1 MAEVAPQ
8 RERGFGKGFGK
19 GKGGKGGKGK
29 GKGKGGRAGDE
40 KAWVPVTKL
49 GRLVADGKIKSLEE
63 MYLHGLPIKEY
74 QIIDHFFAAGTLK
87 DEVMKIMSVQK
98 PSSAGQRTRFKAFV
112 AIGDENGHVGLGLKS
127 AKEVAHAIKGAIIS
141 AKLSLIPVR
150 RGFWGNKLG
159 EPHTVPMKIT
169 GRCGSVRVKLIPAPR
184 GTNIVGAPASK
195 KMITFAGVT
204 DVYTTSTG
212 HTKTKGNF
220 IRATFDALSN
230 TYKFLS
236 PDLWPITPL
245 PKSPYQEYSEYLQR
259 GGKKGLKNY

>member
-1 MAEVAPQ
+1 MAEAAPQ
-8 RERGFGKGFGK
+8 REGGFGKGFGK
-19 GKGGKGGKGK
+19 GKGRGKGK
-29 GKGKGGRAGDE
+29 GKGKGGRGGEE

-63 MYLHGLPIKEY
+63 MYLHGLPIKEH

-98 PSSAGQRTRFKAFV
+98 QSSAGQRTRFKAFV

-127 AKEVAHAIKGAIIS
+127 AKEVAHAIKGAITA

-150 RGFWGNKLG
+150 RGYWGNKLG

-184 GTNIVGAPASK
+184 GTHIVGAPASK

-204 DVYTTSTG
+204 DVYTSSTG

-236 PDLWPITPL
+236 PDLWAINAL

-259 GGKKGLKNY
+259 GGKKGYKAY